1 MLNALKKN
9 NSKFL
14 LIGKI
19 KGLAN
24 ETRRARTSIDKHAAK
39 KNIKG
44 VVQTAYRKH
53 IIGIDTRHH
62 LLAYAFLRG
71 VPYLEV
77 EKSVPKIPTPSL
89 IFKVIEAHAPSWIP
103 YDHKNQCGGQIYRVT
118 EDSVRAWLRSE
129 KV

>member
-1 MLNALKKN
+1 MLNALKNN

-24 ETRRARTSIDKHAAK
+24 EARRARINIDKHAAK
-39 KNIKG
+39 KNDKG
-44 VVQTAYRKH
+44 VWRSAYRKYV
-53 IIGIDTRHH
+53 IAIDTRHH

-71 VPYLEV
+71 APYLMV
-77 EKSVPKIPTPSL
+77 EQKCAKEPTALL
-89 IFKVIEAHAPSWIP
+89 IYKVVEAHAPS
-103 YDHKNQCGGQIYRVT
+103 YVVDGRGSYGQSYHVT
-118 EDSVRAWLRSE
+118 EDSVRQWLKSE

>member
-24 ETRRARTSIDKHAAK
+24 EARRARISIDKHAAK
-39 KNIKG
+39 KNDKG
-44 VVQTAYRKH
+44 VWASAYRKYV
-53 IIGIDTRHH
+53 IGIDTRHH

-71 VPYLEV
+71 TPYLTV
-77 EKSVPKIPTPSL
+77 EKKCATEPTASL
-89 IFKVIEAHAPSWIP
+89 IYKVVEAHAPSYVLDDRGRW
-103 YDHKNQCGGQIYRVT
+103 GQSYHVT
-118 EDSVRAWLRSE
+118 EDSVKQWLKGE

>member
-24 ETRRARTSIDKHAAK
+24 EARRARTSIDKHAAK
-39 KNIKG
+39 KNNKG
-44 VVQTAYRKH
+44 VWASAYRKYV
-53 IIGIDTRHH
+53 IGIDTRHH

-71 VPYLEV
+71 VPYLTV
-77 EKSVPKIPTPSL
+77 EKKCAKDPTASL
-89 IFKVIEAHAPSWIP
+89 IYKVVEAHAPSFVFDERGWW
-103 YDHKNQCGGQIYRVT
+103 GQRYQVT
-118 EDSVRAWLRSE
+118 EESVKQWLRSE